1 MGEGL
6 FQPVH
11 LLLIATIFLIVFGPG
26 KLAGIGGALG
36 KSVHDFKSSMGVGED
51 DESAP
56 PAISA
61 PAPSAEPASPPTGT
75 AMRSSEL

>member
-36 KSVHDFKSSMGVGED
+36 KSVHDFKRSIGEE
-51 DESAP
+51 DESET
-56 PAISA
+56 PAISSST
-61 PAPSAEPASPPTGT
+61 PSVEADVAAPPTGT

>member
-26 KLAGIGGALG
+26 KLAGLGGALG
-36 KSVHDFKSSMGVGED
+36 KSVHDFKDSIGKE
-51 DESAP
+51 DESDT
-56 PAISA
+56 PAVSA
-61 PAPSAEPASPPTGT
+61 SVPSAEAPAPTGT

>member
-36 KSVHDFKSSMGVGED
+36 KSIHDFKESMGE
-51 DESAP
+51 DESP
-56 PAISA
+56 ETPAISA
-61 PAPSAEPASPPTGT
+61 SAPSAEAEVASPPSGT